1 MSPVAHREASD
12 DAPKG
17 DARKPGRWLVEIQ
30 LEQVHAVSQD
40 ALALAGTAAWTAPR
54 LPPHA
59 GRPVWGVA

>member
-1 MSPVAHREASD
+1 MR
-12 DAPKG
+12 PKEMLG
-17 DARKPGRWLVEIQ
+17 SQGRWLVEIQ